1 MNILLL
7 DNYDSF
13 TYNLYDYLL
22 QTGASCTVVRNDAVT
37 LDELEKIEFDGI
49 VLSPGPKRPVD
60 AGIMM
65 SLIEKYHQ
73 QKPVL
78 GICLG
83 HQALGEFF
91 GARLLKSAIPMHG
104 KTSHIQH
111 NGHWLFTEVP
121 ETFQGMRYHSLI
133 LDSVENLPF
142 DSLASTSSGEIMAIS
157 HKELPL
163 LGLQFHP
170 ESILS
175 EHGLLMLQNWINSIP
190 TS

>member
-1 MNILLL
+1 MKILLL

-13 TYNLYDYLL
+13 TYNLAHRLREV
-22 QTGASCTVVRNDAVT
+22 TGQEIVVVRNDAITATEVR
-37 LDELEKIEFDGI
+37 EFSHL
-49 VLSPGPKRPVD
+49 VLSPGPEIPSE
-60 AGIMM
+60 AGRMM
-65 SLIEKYHQ
+65 EIVSEVKDSMPI
-73 QKPVL
+73 L
-78 GICLG
+78 GVCLG
-83 HQALGEFF
+83 HQAMGEFF

-121 ETFQGMRYHSLI
+121 ETFQVMRYHSLI